1 MSVAIV
7 SASQVAAPLAGVS
20 LDVFALVPRDDRA
33 LYATLSTPVKDDLR
47 NWIKW
52 LAPVISAGK
61 KQKGL
66 TARLEGIGRL
76 SGTSAVTARRKWD
89 AYWVHGWK
97 GLVNRSL
104 AGPEWQ
110 ERANTEAGIARRPEF
125 LQFVRLMFEQN
136 QRVSR
141 PAYKFQLLPR
151 WRKWL
156 ATNDPKLAIPGYNTP
171 PRAAEG
177 FKHPAGWSYENLM
190 KHASSRFELKAAR
203 IGRGA
208 AYDERPQVYTTRV
221 GLYVGSHYSFDDK
234 WHDFFV
240 NSLAERQAGRPLE
253 LCSRDLFAARKLRW
267 GVRVRVKVEGD
278 KYQGLTAPMARM
290 ILAATLHLDG
300 YSPRGT
306 VCIIEHG
313 TATFPTWLRAAVT
326 ELTGGLV
333 TFSLSGMQGDVA
345 HDGQY
350 AGPSKGNPRHKA
362 SHESQNGY
370 EHNVFANLP
379 GQTGK
384 DVVHRP
390 EGLGA
395 LLNENAV
402 LLAALDKLPLARAAE
417 IEFPLVSLT
426 EFHHIAHEKYGQI
439 ENDHDHNLTD
449 WSQCG
454 HLQQQV
460 WAEGEWRDLPD
471 MDTLPADTRARLVAA
486 LDAGTIRTRPRKLS
500 RLEVWRRGASE
511 LIKLPGHGVW
521 EILHRDLAAE
531 RTVSSNQLAFTD
543 SEIDADEMRFSTRG
557 IDAFGHPVSLTDRE
571 TYKVVVNPFAP
582 DVVFIGDAAGR
593 YVGEFR
599 AIPKATRS
607 TEDDPVMQAVFGA
620 AAKREAELLA
630 PLRERHA
637 PEAAEKNA
645 RQRRNDARLDLS
657 KPATQTERDAIK
669 RQRKTAFKADD
680 FAAPEQ
686 PGPLHPAPTQE
697 APAVASGEGFWSEAD
712 YQPESERPARVHDYD
727 ASDFI

>member
-1 MSVAIV
+1 MSVSLVLDAKV
-7 SASQVAAPLAGVS
+7 TAPQPGVS
-20 LDVFALVPRDDRA
+20 LDVFAVIPRDDRA
-33 LYATLSTPVKDDLR
+33 LYATLSQPVKDDLR
-47 NWIKW
+47 NWVRW
-52 LAPVISAGK
+52 LAPLISAGK
-61 KQKGL
+61 KQKAL
-66 TARLEGIGRL
+66 TARLQDVGRL
-76 SGTSAVTARRKWD
+76 SGTSTVTARRKWD
-89 AYWVHGWK
+89 AYWAQGWK

-110 ERANTEAGIARRPEF
+110 ARAHAEAGIARRPEF
-125 LQFVRLMFEQN
+125 LQEVRLMFEGN

-141 PAYKFQLLPR
+141 SAYKFKLLPR

-156 ATNDPKLAIPGYNTP
+156 ATNDPKYAIPGYSTP

-177 FKHPAGWSYENLM
+177 FEHPAGWSYENLM
-190 KHASSRFELKAAR
+190 KHVSSRFELKAAR
-203 IGRGA
+203 IGLGA

-253 LCSRDLFAARKLRW
+253 LCSRDLYSARKLRW
-267 GVRVRVKVEGD
+267 GVRVRVKVEGQ

-306 VCIIEHG
+306 ICIIEHG
-313 TATFPTWLRAAVT
+313 TATFPVWLRAAIT

-350 AGPSKGNPRHKA
+350 AGLSKGNPRHKA

-370 EHNVFANLP
+370 EHNVFADLP

-395 LLNENAV
+395 LLDENAV
-402 LLAALDKLPLARAAE
+402 LLAALDKLPLPRAAE

-439 ENDHDHNLTD
+439 EDDTNHSLAD
-449 WSQCG
+449 WAQCG

-471 MDTLPADTRARLVAA
+471 MDTLPPDTRARLVAA
-486 LDAGTIRTRPRKLS
+486 LDGGTVRTRLRKLS
-500 RLEVWRRGASE
+500 RLEVWRQGACE

-521 EILHRDLAAE
+521 EILHRDLATE
-531 RTVSSNQLAFTD
+531 RAVSSNQLAFTD
-543 SEIDADEMRFSTRG
+543 GEIDADELRFSTRG
-557 IDAFGHPVSLTDRE
+557 INAYGHPVNLTDRE

-582 DVVFIGDAAGR
+582 DVAYVGDVAGR

-607 TEDDPVMQAVFGA
+607 TEDDPAVQAVFGA
-620 AAKREAELLA
+620 AAKRTAELLA

-637 PEAAEKNA
+637 GEAAAKDARERHNA
-645 RQRRNDARLDLS
+645 RLLDTS
-657 KPATQTERDAIK
+657 KPATSDERETIK
-669 RQRKTAFKADD
+669 RQRKMAFKADD
-680 FAAPEQ
+680 FTAPAQ
-686 PGPLHPAPTQE
+686 PEPRHPAPTQE
-697 APAVASGEGFWSEAD
+697 APAVTSGEGFWSDAD
-712 YQPESERPARVHDYD
+712 YQPESERPAHTQSYD